1 MISRNHFTKKLLFPK
16 KKVHVRDPPTI
27 KLRPE
32 DEYMKSVGEKVTFPC
47 SASGSPAPTITW
59 RRPDGFDL
67 PKKRHKEYQGT
78 LTISGLQKKDHG
90 IYECVVSGPGLF
102 PEPYITLGLMRR

>member
-1 MISRNHFTKKLLFPK
+1 M
-16 KKVHVRDPPTI
+16 HVRDPPSI

-78 LTISGLQKKDHG
+78 LTITGLQKQDHG
-90 IYECVVSGPGLF
+90 IYECLVS
-102 PEPYITLGLMRR
+102 EGLMMTPSPFSSQETGTNIISRLLLVTIISS

>member
-1 MISRNHFTKKLLFPK
+1 MISRNHFTKLRFP

>member
-1 MISRNHFTKKLLFPK
+1 MLRILLILPQQCYGVALVP
-16 KKVHVRDPPTI
+16 KVHVRDPPSI

-90 IYECVVSGPGLF
+90 IYECVVGAFKIGFLSKV
-102 PEPYITLGLMRR
+102 